1 MTCYNIYVNKG
12 DDHNINR
19 YNGNEVKMRFQEFKQ
34 AVNNEFVRCAKYE
47 PNVKISVEDCAEI
60 SEYFTNLIWDFMA
73 MQKNTV
79 SYPEYLGATIYEAAE
94 NCETLDC
101 EVYFDI
107 GLKKA
112 FVLEWWYENEIEY
125 VFDIKEY

>member
-1 MTCYNIYVNKG
+1 M
-12 DDHNINR
+12 R
-19 YNGNEVKMRFQEFKQ
+19 YNEFKK
-34 AVNNEFVRCAKYE
+34 AVNEEFTRCAKYE
-47 PNVKISVEDCAEI
+47 PNVNISIKDCEEI

-73 MQKNTV
+73 KQT
-79 SYPEYLGATIYEAAE
+79 STAFYPEYLGSTIYEAKD
-94 NCETLDC
+94 NLRTLDC

-112 FVLEWWYENEIEY
+112 FVLECWYENDVEY